1 MEEDEVEQA
10 LRHVVRDNPDIEQP
24 LLQST
29 NADRQAPCLMC
40 ELSAVSTLLL
50 PDLKAGA
57 LTLNMSLQ
65 LQLRAQ

>member
-40 ELSAVSTLLL
+40 KLSAVSALLL

-57 LTLNMSLQ
+57 LTLNMSMQ
-65 LQLRAQ
+65 PQLRAQ